1 MKKLRTAIFITALAA
16 SLSGFADSQYN
27 AAAPLGSSN
36 EPEPEDSATAKYIKN
51 LGLYLGYDVDEEG
64 PAAFNTLLD
73 YTLSVVSTGQQS
85 LYTFFASIPVNSL
98 FKTFTENTSYDSFN
112 DQANAVFQD
121 YASPGAS
128 SGVSVVENFDQ
139 QTYQQD
145 PVSQSVLNILGTPDW
160 SNCSSSDSSDTCLSI
175 DKVMTTVLQDVT
187 TDGQLPGE
195 YDYYK
200 SENNAKFLS
209 QLNGNTLIAP
219 LLYST
224 KTDDSQ
230 KTNGLPAKSQIEQ
243 AQDFIRYATEGV
255 LPLPSMTQADYSKLF
270 SLAYPPTDSE
280 GNYTSDVD
288 ATNTMNAKV
297 ALSKYLLGLRVYA
310 AKASVP
316 ISNLYH
322 ILGKRMAQKSSSS
335 DGSSSATT
343 SQALNE
349 FKMATWRQYDPDKQS
364 SDQWIQKINSAS
376 AATVQKEIAIL
387 LSDMNYQM
395 YLARQAQE
403 RLLLTQSL
411 LLLQQISTNKP
422 DNGIP
427 SEVDAESSSSSN

>member
-1 MKKLRTAIFITALAA
+1 MRKLRTAIFITALAT
-16 SLSGFADSQYN
+16 SLVGFAEPQYN
-27 AAAPLGSSN
+27 SALGSSGD
-36 EPEPEDSATAKYIKN
+36 PEPEDSATARYLKN
-51 LGLYLGYDVDEEG
+51 LGLYIGYDVDQDG
-64 PAAFNTLLD
+64 PAPFDTILD
-73 YTLSVVSTGQQS
+73 YTMSIVSTGQQN
-85 LYTFFASIPVNSL
+85 LYTFFSAIPVNSI
-98 FKTFTENTSYDSFN
+98 FKTFTENTSYDTFN

-139 QTYQQD
+139 KDYQQD
-145 PVSQSVLNILGTPDW
+145 PVSQYLLNIVGTPDW
-160 SNCSSSDSSDTCLSI
+160 SNCSDSDSSEDCLSI

-187 TDGQLPGE
+187 KDGQLPGE
-195 YDYYK
+195 YDYASYT
-200 SENNAKFLS
+200 NNSKFLS
-209 QLNGNTLIAP
+209 QLNGNTLLSP

-224 KTDDSQ
+224 KADDNQ
-230 KTNGLPAKSQIEQ
+230 KSNGLPAKSQIEQ
-243 AQDFIRYATEGV
+243 AQDFIRYATEAV
-255 LPLPSMTQADYSKLF
+255 IPLPSMTQANYSKLY
-270 SLAYPPTDSE
+270 SIAYPPTDSD

-297 ALSKYLLGLRVYA
+297 GLARYLLGLRVYA

-316 ISNLYH
+316 IGNLYH
-322 ILGKRMAQKSSSS
+322 ILGKRMAQTSSSG

-349 FKMATWRQYDPDKQS
+349 FKMATWRQYDPDKQN

-387 LSDMNYQM
+387 LSEMNYQM
-395 YLARQAQE
+395 YLTRQDQE

-411 LLLQQISTNKP
+411 LLLQQLATNKP
-422 DNGIP
+422 DNSIP
-427 SEVDAESSSSSN
+427 DTVDTGSSSDSSS